1 MVSIVRG
8 GRELTD
14 KILLIDGHSIMSRA
28 FYGIPELTNSQGLH
42 TNAVY
47 GFLNILLKVLDQE
60 QADHLAVAFDV
71 HEPTFRHKMF
81 DAYKGTRKPMP
92 PELHEQIPLM
102 QEVLRSMHIPLLM
115 KGGYEADDLL
125 GTIAKRCQKEGVEVT
140 IVSGDRDLLQLADEK
155 IKICLPKTA
164 KGVTTVYNY
173 YPDDVMKEW
182 NVTPLEF
189 IDLKALMG
197 DTSDNIPGVPGLGP
211 KSAEWIITKYHTIE
225 AAHEAALAGDPEFK
239 VPRKPKAAQM
249 LIDEWESAALSK
261 TLATICIDAPIDFDY
276 DDARV
281 ENMFNADSFEFVKR
295 LELKS
300 LLKRFDVSS
309 LDLAAEQQLDL
320 SGLKE
325 VDDPYLARIAFR
337 DAASEGQAGFAIAGE
352 DLYFA
357 LAGDRSYHF
366 YGFDWQTELQALAQK
381 KGVELYTMNLKQAL
395 YHCAFAPE
403 SPVYDLALA
412 AYVINPLKDSYS
424 YEDLA
429 RDFMGLTL
437 PSEKELRD
445 DLKDRPH
452 CPNPFTDDTA
462 NAGDGAQ
469 VAGFNTDADGRC
481 ANSFTDDAANAG
493 DGVQVAGFNTDADG
507 SSADPVACTMAAYSA
522 IVALRS
528 AKKIFAKLEELE
540 ERTLYEEIEM
550 PLVYTL
556 YDMQRAGILVD
567 KQALVDYGVELR
579 AGIEQLQARIYEEA
593 GEEFNINSPK
603 QLGEILFVKLGMKG
617 GKKTKSGY
625 STAADVLEKL
635 AEDHEIVADI
645 LNYRTLTKLN
655 STYAEG
661 LLNFIQADGRIHGE
675 FNQMVT
681 ATGRISSTNPN
692 LQNIPV
698 RTELGRRFRTVFVP
712 KPGCVFIDA
721 DYSQVELRILASL
734 SGDAKLIAAYKD
746 ASDIHAVTASQ
757 VFHVP
762 LEEVTPELR
771 RNAKA
776 VNFGIVYGISAFG
789 LSEGLS
795 ISRSEAKEYIE
806 RYFAAYPD
814 VKKYLDGGVAFAH
827 EHGYVKTIFGR
838 RRPVP
843 DINASNFMRRS
854 FSERVAMNSPIQGS
868 AADIMKKAMN
878 EVNRALRAG
887 GYASRIVLQVHDELL
902 IEAPV
907 AEQEAV
913 KALLVDKMQHAV
925 DLAVELV
932 ADANV
937 GENWDAAH

>member
-1 MVSIVRG
+1 
-8 GRELTD
+8 
-14 KILLIDGHSIMSRA
+14 MSRA

-173 YPDDVMKEW
+173 YPDDVKKEW
-182 NVTPLEF
+182 GVTPLEF

-309 LDLAAEQQLDL
+309 LDLAAEQKLDL

-325 VDDPYLARIAFR
+325 VDDPYMARIAFR
-337 DAASEGQAGFAIAGE
+337 DAASEGRAGFAIAGE
-352 DLYFA
+352 ELYFA
-357 LAGDRSYHF
+357 LDGDRSYHF
-366 YGFDWQTELQALAQK
+366 YGFDWQTELQALAGK
-381 KGVELYTMNLKQAL
+381 EGVRLYTMNLKQAL

-403 SPVYDLALA
+403 SHVYDLALA

-452 CPNPFTDDTA
+452 CPNPFTDDEA

-469 VAGFNTDADGRC
+469 VAGFNTDADGSC
-481 ANSFTDDAANAG
+481 
-493 DGVQVAGFNTDADG
+493 
-507 SSADPVACTMAAYSA
+507 ADPVACTMAAYSA

-579 AGIEQLQARIYEEA
+579 AGIEALQARIYAEA

-603 QLGEILFVKLGMKG
+603 QLGEILFGKLGMKG

-661 LLNFIQADGRIHGE
+661 LLNYIQADGRIHGE

-814 VKKYLDGGVAFAH
+814 VKKYLDGEVAFAH

-907 AEQEAV
+907 AEQEVV
-913 KALLVDKMQHAV
+913 KALLIDKMQHAV

-937 GENWDAAH
+937 GMNWELAH

>member
-1 MVSIVRG
+1 M
-8 GRELTD
+8 TD

-173 YPDDVMKEW
+173 YPDDVKKEW
-182 NVTPLEF
+182 GVTPLEF

-197 DTSDNIPGVPGLGP
+197 DTSDNIPGVDGLGP

-309 LDLAAEQQLDL
+309 LDLAAEQKLDL

-325 VDDPYLARIAFR
+325 VDDPYMARIAFR

-381 KGVELYTMNLKQAL
+381 EGVELYTMNLKQAL

-403 SPVYDLALA
+403 SHVYDLALA

-452 CPNPFTDDTA
+452 CPNPFTDD
-462 NAGDGAQ
+462 
-469 VAGFNTDADGRC
+469 
-481 ANSFTDDAANAG
+481 AANAG
-493 DGVQVAGFNTDADG
+493 DGTQVAGFNTDADG

-579 AGIEQLQARIYEEA
+579 AGIEELQARIYEEA

-814 VKKYLDGGVAFAH
+814 VKKYLDGEVAFAH

-843 DINASNFMRRS
+843 DINASNFARRS

-902 IEAPV
+902 IEAPA

-937 GENWDAAH
+937 GMNWDDAH

>member
-1 MVSIVRG
+1 MFSIVRG

-173 YPDDVMKEW
+173 YPDDVMQEW
-182 NVTPLEF
+182 GVTPLEF

-211 KSAEWIITKYHTIE
+211 KSAEWIITKYHNIE
-225 AAHEAALAGDPEFK
+225 AAHEAALASDPEFK

-309 LDLAAEQQLDL
+309 LDLAAEQKLDL

-325 VDDPYLARIAFR
+325 VDDPYMARIAFR
-337 DAASEGQAGFAIAGE
+337 DAASEGRAGFAIAGE

-357 LAGDRSYHF
+357 LDGDRSYHF
-366 YGFDWQTELQALAQK
+366 YGFDWQEELRVLAEK
-381 KGVELYTMNLKQAL
+381 DGVQLYTMNLKQAL

-403 SPVYDLALA
+403 SHVYDLALA

-452 CPNPFTDDTA
+452 CPNPFTDDTS

-469 VAGFNTDADGRC
+469 V
-481 ANSFTDDAANAG
+481 
-493 DGVQVAGFNTDADG
+493 VGFNTDADG

-528 AKKIFAKLEELE
+528 AKKMFAKLEELE

-579 AGIEQLQARIYEEA
+579 AGIEALKARIYAEA

-661 LLNFIQADGRIHGE
+661 LLNYIQADGRIHGE

-734 SGDAKLIAAYKD
+734 SGDAKLIAAYND

-814 VKKYLDGGVAFAH
+814 VKKYLDGEVAFAH

>member
-173 YPDDVMKEW
+173 YPDDVVKEW
-182 NVTPLEF
+182 GVTPLEF

-249 LIDEWESAALSK
+249 LIDEWASATLSK

-309 LDLAAEQQLDL
+309 LDLAAEQKLDL

-325 VDDPYLARIAFR
+325 VDDPYMARIAFR
-337 DAASEGQAGFAIAGE
+337 DAASEGRAGFAIAGKE
-352 DLYFA
+352 LYFA
-357 LAGDRSYHF
+357 LDGDRSYHF
-366 YGFDWQTELQALAQK
+366 YGFDWQEELRALAEK
-381 KGVELYTMNLKQAL
+381 DGVQLYTMNLKQAL

-403 SPVYDLALA
+403 SHVYDLALA

-452 CPNPFTDDTA
+452 CPNPFTEDEA

-469 VAGFNTDADGRC
+469 VAGFNTDADGSC
-481 ANSFTDDAANAG
+481 
-493 DGVQVAGFNTDADG
+493 
-507 SSADPVACTMAAYSA
+507 ADPVACTMAAYSA

-579 AGIEQLQARIYEEA
+579 AGIEALQARIYAEA

-603 QLGEILFVKLGMKG
+603 QLGEILFGKLGMKG

-661 LLNFIQADGRIHGE
+661 LLNYIQADGRIHGE

-814 VKKYLDGGVAFAH
+814 VKKYLDGEVAFAH

-887 GYASRIVLQVHDELL
+887 GYESRIVLQVHDELL

-913 KALLVDKMQHAV
+913 KSLLIDKMQHAV

-937 GENWDAAH
+937 GMNWELAH

>member
-1 MVSIVRG
+1 M
-8 GRELTD
+8 TD

-81 DAYKGTRKPMP
+81 EAYKGTRKPMP

-102 QEVLRSMHIPLLM
+102 QEVLQSMHIPLLM

-125 GTIAKRCQKEGVEVT
+125 GTIAKRCQKKGVEVT

-249 LIDEWESAALSK
+249 LIDEWESAKLSK
-261 TLATICIDAPIDFDY
+261 ILATINIDAPIDFDY

-309 LDLAAEQQLDL
+309 LDLVTEQKLDL
-320 SGLKE
+320 SDLKE
-325 VDDPYLARIAFR
+325 VDDPYMARIAFR
-337 DAASEGQAGFAIAGE
+337 DAVREGQAGFAILE
-352 DLYFA
+352 DELYFA
-357 LAGDRSYHF
+357 LAGDRYYHF
-366 YGFDWQTELQALAQK
+366 YGFDWQEELKALAQK
-381 KGVELYTMNLKQAL
+381 AGVKLYTMNLKQAL
-395 YHCAFAPE
+395 YHCAFLPE
-403 SPVYDLALA
+403 SHVDDLALA
-412 AYVINPLKDSYS
+412 AYVINPLKDSYN

-445 DLKDRPH
+445 EQKARPH
-452 CPNPFTDDTA
+452 SPNPFET
-462 NAGDGAQ
+462 G
-469 VAGFNTDADGRC
+469 VEHTDAEIT
-481 ANSFTDDAANAG
+481 FTLKDE
-493 DGVQVAGFNTDADG
+493 VE
-507 SSADPVACTMAAYSA
+507 CTMAAFSA
-522 IVALRS
+522 IVALHS
-528 AKKIFAKLEELE
+528 AKKIFEKLEELE
-540 ERTLYEEIEM
+540 ERKLYEEIEM

-567 KQALVDYGVELR
+567 KQALLDYGVELK
-579 AGIEQLQARIYEEA
+579 AGIEKLQARIYEEA

-645 LNYRTLTKLN
+645 LNYRTLSKLN

-661 LLNFIQADGRIHGE
+661 LLNYIQPDGRIHGE

-692 LQNIPV
+692 LQNIPI

-814 VKKYLDGGVAFAH
+814 VKKYLDGEVAFAH

-878 EVNRALRAG
+878 DVNWALREG
-887 GYASRIVLQVHDELL
+887 GYSARIVLQVHDELL
-902 IEAPV
+902 IEAPES
-907 AEQEAV
+907 EQEAV
-913 KALLVDKMQHAV
+913 KSLLIDKMQHAV

-937 GENWDAAH
+937 GMNWDSAH

>member
-81 DAYKGTRKPMP
+81 ADYKGTRKPMP

-197 DTSDNIPGVPGLGP
+197 DTSDNIPGVLGLGP

-225 AAHEAALAGDPEFK
+225 AAHAAALAGDPEFK

-281 ENMFNADSFEFVKR
+281 ENMFNAYSFEFVKR

-452 CPNPFTDDTA
+452 CPNPFTDDAA
-462 NAGDGAQ
+462 NAGDGA
-469 VAGFNTDADGRC
+469 
-481 ANSFTDDAANAG
+481 
-493 DGVQVAGFNTDADG
+493 QVAGFNTDADG

-579 AGIEQLQARIYEEA
+579 AGIEELQARIYEEA

-635 AEDHEIVADI
+635 A
-645 LNYRTLTKLN
+645 
-655 STYAEG
+655 
-661 LLNFIQADGRIHGE
+661 
-675 FNQMVT
+675 
-681 ATGRISSTNPN
+681 
-692 LQNIPV
+692 
-698 RTELGRRFRTVFVP
+698 
-712 KPGCVFIDA
+712 
-721 DYSQVELRILASL
+721 
-734 SGDAKLIAAYKD
+734 
-746 ASDIHAVTASQ
+746 
-757 VFHVP
+757 
-762 LEEVTPELR
+762 
-771 RNAKA
+771 
-776 VNFGIVYGISAFG
+776 
-789 LSEGLS
+789 
-795 ISRSEAKEYIE
+795 
-806 RYFAAYPD
+806 
-814 VKKYLDGGVAFAH
+814 
-827 EHGYVKTIFGR
+827 
-838 RRPVP
+838 
-843 DINASNFMRRS
+843 
-854 FSERVAMNSPIQGS
+854 
-868 AADIMKKAMN
+868 
-878 EVNRALRAG
+878 
-887 GYASRIVLQVHDELL
+887 
-902 IEAPV
+902 
-907 AEQEAV
+907 
-913 KALLVDKMQHAV
+913 
-925 DLAVELV
+925 
-932 ADANV
+932 
-937 GENWDAAH
+937 

>member
-1 MVSIVRG
+1 M
-8 GRELTD
+8 TD

-173 YPDDVMKEW
+173 YPDDVVKEW
-182 NVTPLEF
+182 GVTPLEF

-249 LIDEWESAALSK
+249 LIDEWASAALSK

-309 LDLAAEQQLDL
+309 LDLAAEQKLDL

-325 VDDPYLARIAFR
+325 VDDPYMARIAFR
-337 DAASEGQAGFAIAGE
+337 DAASEGRAGFAIAGE

-357 LAGDRSYHF
+357 LDGDRSYHF
-366 YGFDWQTELQALAQK
+366 YGFDWQEELRALAEK
-381 KGVELYTMNLKQAL
+381 DGVQLYTMNLKQAL

-403 SPVYDLALA
+403 SHVYDLALA

-452 CPNPFTDDTA
+452 CPNPFTEDEA
-462 NAGDGAQ
+462 NAGDDAQ
-469 VAGFNTDADGRC
+469 VAGFNTDADGSC
-481 ANSFTDDAANAG
+481 
-493 DGVQVAGFNTDADG
+493 
-507 SSADPVACTMAAYSA
+507 ADPVACTMAAYSA

-579 AGIEQLQARIYEEA
+579 AGIEALQARIYAEA

-603 QLGEILFVKLGMKG
+603 QLGEILFGKLGMKG

-814 VKKYLDGGVAFAH
+814 VKKYLDGEVAFAH

-887 GYASRIVLQVHDELL
+887 GYESRIVLQVHDELL

-913 KALLVDKMQHAV
+913 KALLIDKMQHAV

-937 GENWDAAH
+937 GMNWDSAH

>member
-1 MVSIVRG
+1 M
-8 GRELTD
+8 TD

-173 YPDDVMKEW
+173 YPDDVVKEW
-182 NVTPLEF
+182 GVTPLEF

-249 LIDEWESAALSK
+249 LIDEWASAALSK

-309 LDLAAEQQLDL
+309 LDLAAEQKLDL

-325 VDDPYLARIAFR
+325 VDDPYMARIAFR
-337 DAASEGQAGFAIAGE
+337 DAASEGRAGFAIAGE

-357 LAGDRSYHF
+357 LDGDRSYHF
-366 YGFDWQTELQALAQK
+366 YGFDWQEELRALAEK
-381 KGVELYTMNLKQAL
+381 DGVQLYTMNLKQAL
-395 YHCAFAPE
+395 YHCTFAPE
-403 SPVYDLALA
+403 SHVYDLALA

-429 RDFMGLTL
+429 RDFMGLTM

-452 CPNPFTDDTA
+452 CPNPFTDDEA
-462 NAGDGAQ
+462 NAGDG
-469 VAGFNTDADGRC
+469 T
-481 ANSFTDDAANAG
+481 
-493 DGVQVAGFNTDADG
+493 QVAGFNTDADG
-507 SSADPVACTMAAYSA
+507 SCADPVACTMAAYSA

-579 AGIEQLQARIYEEA
+579 AGIEALQARIYAEA

-603 QLGEILFVKLGMKG
+603 QLGEILFGKLGMKG

-661 LLNFIQADGRIHGE
+661 LLNYIQADGRIHGE

-814 VKKYLDGGVAFAH
+814 VKKYLDGEVAFAH

-887 GYASRIVLQVHDELL
+887 GYESRIVLQVHDELL

-913 KALLVDKMQHAV
+913 KALLIDKMQHAV

>member
-1 MVSIVRG
+1 
-8 GRELTD
+8 
-14 KILLIDGHSIMSRA
+14 MSRA

-173 YPDDVMKEW
+173 YPDDVMQEW
-182 NVTPLEF
+182 GVTPLEF

-249 LIDEWESAALSK
+249 LIDEWASAALSK

-309 LDLAAEQQLDL
+309 LDLAAEQKLDL

-325 VDDPYLARIAFR
+325 VDDPYMARIAFR
-337 DAASEGQAGFAIAGE
+337 DAASEGRAGFAIAGE
-352 DLYFA
+352 ELYFA
-357 LAGDRSYHF
+357 LDGDRSYHF
-366 YGFDWQTELQALAQK
+366 YGFDWQEELRALAEK
-381 KGVELYTMNLKQAL
+381 DGVQLYTMNLKQAL

-403 SPVYDLALA
+403 SHVYDLALA

-437 PSEKELRD
+437 PSEKELRN

-452 CPNPFTDDTA
+452 CPNPFTEDEA
-462 NAGDGAQ
+462 NAGDG
-469 VAGFNTDADGRC
+469 T
-481 ANSFTDDAANAG
+481 
-493 DGVQVAGFNTDADG
+493 QVAGFNTDADG
-507 SSADPVACTMAAYSA
+507 SCADPVACTMAAYSA

-556 YDMQRAGILVD
+556 YDMQQAGILVD

-579 AGIEQLQARIYEEA
+579 AGIEALQARIYAEA

-603 QLGEILFVKLGMKG
+603 QLGEILFGKLGMKG

-814 VKKYLDGGVAFAH
+814 VKKYLDGEVAFAH

-878 EVNRALRAG
+878 EVNRALRTG

-913 KALLVDKMQHAV
+913 KALLIDKMQHAV

-937 GENWDAAH
+937 GENWELAH

>member
-1 MVSIVRG
+1 M
-8 GRELTD
+8 TD

-115 KGGYEADDLL
+115 QGGYEADDLL

-182 NVTPLEF
+182 GVTPLEF

-249 LIDEWESAALSK
+249 LIDEWASAALSK

-309 LDLAAEQQLDL
+309 LDLAAEQKLDL

-325 VDDPYLARIAFR
+325 VDDPYMARIAFR
-337 DAASEGQAGFAIAGE
+337 DAASEGRAGFAIAGE

-357 LAGDRSYHF
+357 LDGDRSYHF
-366 YGFDWQTELQALAQK
+366 YGFDWQEELRALAEK
-381 KGVELYTMNLKQAL
+381 DGVQLYTMNLKQAL

-403 SPVYDLALA
+403 SHVYDLALA

-452 CPNPFTDDTA
+452 CPNPFTDDEA

-469 VAGFNTDADGRC
+469 VAGFNTDADGSC
-481 ANSFTDDAANAG
+481 P
-493 DGVQVAGFNTDADG
+493 
-507 SSADPVACTMAAYSA
+507 DPVACTMAAYSA
-522 IVALRS
+522 IVALCS

-579 AGIEQLQARIYEEA
+579 AGIEALQARIYAEA

-603 QLGEILFVKLGMKG
+603 QLGEILFGKLGMKG

-814 VKKYLDGGVAFAH
+814 VKKYLDGEVAFAH

-887 GYASRIVLQVHDELL
+887 GYESRIVLQVHDELL

-907 AEQEAV
+907 AEQDAV
-913 KALLVDKMQHAV
+913 KALLIDKMQHAV

>member
-1 MVSIVRG
+1 M
-8 GRELTD
+8 TD

-173 YPDDVMKEW
+173 YPDDVKKEW
-182 NVTPLEF
+182 GVTPLEF

-249 LIDEWESAALSK
+249 LIDEWASAALSK

-309 LDLAAEQQLDL
+309 LDLAAEQKLDL

-325 VDDPYLARIAFR
+325 VDDPYMARIAFR
-337 DAASEGQAGFAIAGE
+337 DAASEGRAGFAIAGE
-352 DLYFA
+352 ELYFA
-357 LAGDRSYHF
+357 LDGDRSYHF
-366 YGFDWQTELQALAQK
+366 YGFDWQEELRALAEK
-381 KGVELYTMNLKQAL
+381 DGVQLYTMNLKQAL

-403 SPVYDLALA
+403 SHVYDLALA

-452 CPNPFTDDTA
+452 CPNPFTEDEA

-469 VAGFNTDADGRC
+469 VAGFNTDADGSC
-481 ANSFTDDAANAG
+481 
-493 DGVQVAGFNTDADG
+493 
-507 SSADPVACTMAAYSA
+507 ADPVACTMAAYSA

-579 AGIEQLQARIYEEA
+579 AGIEALQARIYTEA

-603 QLGEILFVKLGMKG
+603 QLGEILFGKLGMKG

-661 LLNFIQADGRIHGE
+661 LLNYIQADGRIHGE

-814 VKKYLDGGVAFAH
+814 VKKYLDGEVAFAH

-887 GYASRIVLQVHDELL
+887 GYESRIVLQVHDELL

-913 KALLVDKMQHAV
+913 KALLIDKMQHAV

-937 GENWDAAH
+937 GMNWDSAH

>member
-1 MVSIVRG
+1 M
-8 GRELTD
+8 TD

-173 YPDDVMKEW
+173 YPDDVVKEW
-182 NVTPLEF
+182 GVTPLEF

-249 LIDEWESAALSK
+249 LIDEWASAALSK

-309 LDLAAEQQLDL
+309 LDLAAEQKLDL

-325 VDDPYLARIAFR
+325 VDDPYMARIAFR
-337 DAASEGQAGFAIAGE
+337 DAASEGRAGFAIAGE
-352 DLYFA
+352 ELYFA
-357 LAGDRSYHF
+357 LDGDRSYHF
-366 YGFDWQTELQALAQK
+366 YGFDWQEELRALAEK
-381 KGVELYTMNLKQAL
+381 DGVQLYTMNLKQAL

-403 SPVYDLALA
+403 SHVYDLALA
-412 AYVINPLKDSYS
+412 AYVINPLKDSYC

-452 CPNPFTDDTA
+452 CLNPFTGDEA

-469 VAGFNTDADGRC
+469 VAGFNTDADGSC
-481 ANSFTDDAANAG
+481 
-493 DGVQVAGFNTDADG
+493 
-507 SSADPVACTMAAYSA
+507 ADPVACTMAAYSA

-579 AGIEQLQARIYEEA
+579 AGIEALQARIYAEA

-603 QLGEILFVKLGMKG
+603 QLGEILFGKLGMKG

-814 VKKYLDGGVAFAH
+814 VKKYLDGEVAFAH

-907 AEQEAV
+907 AEQDAV
-913 KALLVDKMQHAV
+913 KALLIDKMQHAV

-937 GENWDAAH
+937 GENWELAH

>member
-1 MVSIVRG
+1 
-8 GRELTD
+8 
-14 KILLIDGHSIMSRA
+14 MSRA

-182 NVTPLEF
+182 GVTPLEF

-249 LIDEWESAALSK
+249 LIDEWASATLSK

-309 LDLAAEQQLDL
+309 LDLAAEQKLDL

-325 VDDPYLARIAFR
+325 VDDPYMARIAFR

-357 LAGDRSYHF
+357 LDGDRSYHF
-366 YGFDWQTELQALAQK
+366 YGFDWQTELCALAGK
-381 KGVELYTMNLKQAL
+381 EGVRLYTMNLKQAL

-403 SPVYDLALA
+403 SHVYDLALA

-452 CPNPFTDDTA
+452 CPNPFTDAAA
-462 NAGDGAQ
+462 NAGDGTQ
-469 VAGFNTDADGRC
+469 VAGFNTD
-481 ANSFTDDAANAG
+481 TAG
-493 DGVQVAGFNTDADG
+493 
-507 SSADPVACTMAAYSA
+507 SCADPVACTMAAYSA

-579 AGIEQLQARIYEEA
+579 AGIEALQARIYAEA

-603 QLGEILFVKLGMKG
+603 QLGEILFGKLGMKG

-661 LLNFIQADGRIHGE
+661 LLNYIQADGRIHGE

-814 VKKYLDGGVAFAH
+814 VKKYLDGEVAFAH

-887 GYASRIVLQVHDELL
+887 GYESRIVLQVHDELL

-913 KALLVDKMQHAV
+913 KALLIDKMQHAV

-937 GENWDAAH
+937 GMNWELAH

>member
-1 MVSIVRG
+1 M
-8 GRELTD
+8 TD

-173 YPDDVMKEW
+173 YPDDVMQEW
-182 NVTPLEF
+182 GVTPLEF

-261 TLATICIDAPIDFDY
+261 TLATICVDAPIDFDY

-309 LDLAAEQQLDL
+309 LDLAAEQKLDL

-325 VDDPYLARIAFR
+325 VDDPYMARIAFR
-337 DAASEGQAGFAIAGE
+337 DAASEGRAGFAIAGE

-357 LAGDRSYHF
+357 LDGDRNYHF

-381 KGVELYTMNLKQAL
+381 KRVELYTMNLKQAL

-469 VAGFNTDADGRC
+469 VAGFNTDADG
-481 ANSFTDDAANAG
+481 
-493 DGVQVAGFNTDADG
+493 

-528 AKKIFAKLEELE
+528 AKKMFAKLEELE

-579 AGIEQLQARIYEEA
+579 AGIEQLQARIYAEA

-645 LNYRTLTKLN
+645 LNYRTLSKLN

-814 VKKYLDGGVAFAH
+814 VKKYLDGEVAFAH

-887 GYASRIVLQVHDELL
+887 GYESRIVLQVHDELL

-913 KALLVDKMQHAV
+913 KALLIDKMQHAV

>member
-1 MVSIVRG
+1 M
-8 GRELTD
+8 TD

-173 YPDDVMKEW
+173 YPDDVVKEW
-182 NVTPLEF
+182 GVTPLEF

-249 LIDEWESAALSK
+249 LLDEWASAALSK

-309 LDLAAEQQLDL
+309 LDLAAEQKLDL

-325 VDDPYLARIAFR
+325 VDDPYMARIAFR
-337 DAASEGQAGFAIAGE
+337 DAASEGRAGFAIAGE
-352 DLYFA
+352 DLFFA
-357 LAGDRSYHF
+357 LDADRSYHF
-366 YGFDWQTELQALAQK
+366 YGFDWQTELCALAEK
-381 KGVELYTMNLKQAL
+381 DGVQLYTMNLKQAL

-403 SPVYDLALA
+403 SHVYDLALA

-424 YEDLA
+424 YEDIA

-452 CPNPFTDDTA
+452 CPNPFTDDEA

-469 VAGFNTDADGRC
+469 VAGFNTDADGSC
-481 ANSFTDDAANAG
+481 
-493 DGVQVAGFNTDADG
+493 
-507 SSADPVACTMAAYSA
+507 ADPVACTMAAYSA

-579 AGIEQLQARIYEEA
+579 AGIEALQARIYAEA

-603 QLGEILFVKLGMKG
+603 QLGEILFGKLGMKG

-661 LLNFIQADGRIHGE
+661 LLNYIQADGRIHGE

-806 RYFAAYPD
+806 RYFTAYPD
-814 VKKYLDGGVAFAH
+814 VKKYLDGEVAFAH

-887 GYASRIVLQVHDELL
+887 GYESRIVLQVHDELL

-913 KALLVDKMQHAV
+913 KALLIDKMQHAV

>member
-1 MVSIVRG
+1 M
-8 GRELTD
+8 TD

-182 NVTPLEF
+182 GVTPLEF

-249 LIDEWESAALSK
+249 LIDEWASAALSK

-309 LDLAAEQQLDL
+309 LDLAAEQKLDL

-325 VDDPYLARIAFR
+325 VDDPYMARIAFR
-337 DAASEGQAGFAIAGE
+337 DAASEGRAGFAIAGE
-352 DLYFA
+352 DLFFA
-357 LAGDRSYHF
+357 LDGDRSYHF
-366 YGFDWQTELQALAQK
+366 YGFDWQEELRALAEK
-381 KGVELYTMNLKQAL
+381 DGVQLYTMNLKQAL

-403 SPVYDLALA
+403 SHVYDLALA
-412 AYVINPLKDSYS
+412 AYVINPLKDSYC

-452 CPNPFTDDTA
+452 CPNPFTDDEA

-469 VAGFNTDADGRC
+469 VAGFNTDADGSC
-481 ANSFTDDAANAG
+481 
-493 DGVQVAGFNTDADG
+493 
-507 SSADPVACTMAAYSA
+507 ADPVACTMAAYSA

-528 AKKIFAKLEELE
+528 AKKIFAKMEELE

-579 AGIEQLQARIYEEA
+579 AGIEALQARIYAEA

-603 QLGEILFVKLGMKG
+603 QLGEILFGKLGMKG

-661 LLNFIQADGRIHGE
+661 LLNYIQADGRIHGE

-814 VKKYLDGGVAFAH
+814 VKKYLDGEVAFAH

-887 GYASRIVLQVHDELL
+887 GYESRIVLQVHDELL

-913 KALLVDKMQHAV
+913 KALLIDKMQHAV

-937 GENWDAAH
+937 GMNWDSAH

>member
-1 MVSIVRG
+1 M
-8 GRELTD
+8 TD

-173 YPDDVMKEW
+173 YPDDVVKEW
-182 NVTPLEF
+182 GVTPLEF

-309 LDLAAEQQLDL
+309 LDLAAEQKLDL

-325 VDDPYLARIAFR
+325 VDDPYMARIAFR

-352 DLYFA
+352 DFFFA
-357 LAGDRSYHF
+357 LDGDRSYHF
-366 YGFDWQTELQALAQK
+366 YGFDWQEELRALAEK
-381 KGVELYTMNLKQAL
+381 DGVQLYTMNLKQAL

-403 SPVYDLALA
+403 SHVYDLALA

-452 CPNPFTDDTA
+452 CPNPFTDDEA
-462 NAGDGAQ
+462 NAGDG
-469 VAGFNTDADGRC
+469 T
-481 ANSFTDDAANAG
+481 
-493 DGVQVAGFNTDADG
+493 QVAGFNTDADG
-507 SSADPVACTMAAYSA
+507 SCADPVACTMAAYSA

-567 KQALVDYGVELR
+567 KQALVDYGAELR
-579 AGIEQLQARIYEEA
+579 AGIEALQARIYAEA

-603 QLGEILFVKLGMKG
+603 QLGEILFGKLGMKG

-661 LLNFIQADGRIHGE
+661 LLNYIQADGRIHGE

-806 RYFAAYPD
+806 RYFTAYPD
-814 VKKYLDGGVAFAH
+814 VKKYLDGEVAFAH

-887 GYASRIVLQVHDELL
+887 GYESRIVLQVHDELL

-913 KALLVDKMQHAV
+913 KALLIDKMQHAV

>member
-1 MVSIVRG
+1 
-8 GRELTD
+8 
-14 KILLIDGHSIMSRA
+14 
-28 FYGIPELTNSQGLH
+28 
-42 TNAVY
+42 
-47 GFLNILLKVLDQE
+47 
-60 QADHLAVAFDV
+60 
-71 HEPTFRHKMF
+71 
-81 DAYKGTRKPMP
+81 
-92 PELHEQIPLM
+92 
-102 QEVLRSMHIPLLM
+102 
-115 KGGYEADDLL
+115 
-125 GTIAKRCQKEGVEVT
+125 
-140 IVSGDRDLLQLADEK
+140 
-155 IKICLPKTA
+155 
-164 KGVTTVYNY
+164 
-173 YPDDVMKEW
+173 
-182 NVTPLEF
+182 
-189 IDLKALMG
+189 
-197 DTSDNIPGVPGLGP
+197 
-211 KSAEWIITKYHTIE
+211 
-225 AAHEAALAGDPEFK
+225 
-239 VPRKPKAAQM
+239 M

-325 VDDPYLARIAFR
+325 VDDPYLVRIAFR

-452 CPNPFTDDTA
+452 CPNPFTDDAA
-462 NAGDGAQ
+462 NAGDGA
-469 VAGFNTDADGRC
+469 
-481 ANSFTDDAANAG
+481 
-493 DGVQVAGFNTDADG
+493 QVAGFNTDADG

-528 AKKIFAKLEELE
+528 AKKIFAKLEEFK

-579 AGIEQLQARIYEEA
+579 AGIEELQARIYEEA

-814 VKKYLDGGVAFAH
+814 VKKYLDGEVAFAH

-843 DINASNFMRRS
+843 DINASNFARRS

-878 EVNRALRAG
+878 EVNCALRAG

>member
-1 MVSIVRG
+1 M
-8 GRELTD
+8 TD

-125 GTIAKRCQKEGVEVT
+125 GTIAKRCQEEGVEVT

-173 YPDDVMKEW
+173 YPDDVVKEW
-182 NVTPLEF
+182 GVTPLEF

-225 AAHEAALAGDPEFK
+225 AAHEAALARDPEFK

-309 LDLAAEQQLDL
+309 LDLAAEQKLDL

-325 VDDPYLARIAFR
+325 VDDPYMARIAFR
-337 DAASEGQAGFAIAGE
+337 DAASEGRAGFAIAGE
-352 DLYFA
+352 ELYFA
-357 LAGDRSYHF
+357 LDGDRSYHF
-366 YGFDWQTELQALAQK
+366 YGFDWQEELRALAEK
-381 KGVELYTMNLKQAL
+381 DGVQLYTMNLKQAL

-403 SPVYDLALA
+403 SHVYDLALA
-412 AYVINPLKDSYS
+412 AYVINPLKDSYC

-452 CPNPFTDDTA
+452 CPNPFTEDEA

-469 VAGFNTDADGRC
+469 VAGFNTDADGSC
-481 ANSFTDDAANAG
+481 
-493 DGVQVAGFNTDADG
+493 
-507 SSADPVACTMAAYSA
+507 ADPVACTMAAYSA

-579 AGIEQLQARIYEEA
+579 AGIEALQARIYAEA

-603 QLGEILFVKLGMKG
+603 QLGEILFGKLGMKG

-734 SGDAKLIAAYKD
+734 SGDVKLIAAYKD

-814 VKKYLDGGVAFAH
+814 VKKYLDGEVAFAH

-907 AEQEAV
+907 AEQDAV
-913 KALLVDKMQHAV
+913 KALLIDKMQHAV

-937 GENWDAAH
+937 GENWELAH

>member
-1 MVSIVRG
+1 M
-8 GRELTD
+8 TD

-173 YPDDVMKEW
+173 YPDDVKKEW
-182 NVTPLEF
+182 GVTPLEF

-249 LIDEWESAALSK
+249 LIDEWASAALSK

-309 LDLAAEQQLDL
+309 LDLAAEQKLDL

-325 VDDPYLARIAFR
+325 VDDPYMARIAFR
-337 DAASEGQAGFAIAGE
+337 DAASEGRAGFAIAGE
-352 DLYFA
+352 ELYFA
-357 LAGDRSYHF
+357 LDGDRSYHF
-366 YGFDWQTELQALAQK
+366 YGFDWQEELRALAEK
-381 KGVELYTMNLKQAL
+381 DGVQLYTMNLKQAL

-403 SPVYDLALA
+403 SHVYDLALA

-437 PSEKELRD
+437 PSEKELSD

-452 CPNPFTDDTA
+452 CPNPFTDDEA
-462 NAGDGAQ
+462 NAGDGTQ
-469 VAGFNTDADGRC
+469 VAGFNTDADGNC
-481 ANSFTDDAANAG
+481 
-493 DGVQVAGFNTDADG
+493 
-507 SSADPVACTMAAYSA
+507 ADPVACTMAAYSA

-540 ERTLYEEIEM
+540 ERTLYEDIEM

-579 AGIEQLQARIYEEA
+579 AGIEALQARIYAEA

-603 QLGEILFVKLGMKG
+603 QLGEILFGKLGMKG

-814 VKKYLDGGVAFAH
+814 VKKYLDGEVAFAH

-887 GYASRIVLQVHDELL
+887 GYESRIVLQVHDELL

-913 KALLVDKMQHAV
+913 KALLIDKMQHAV

-937 GENWDAAH
+937 GENWELAH

>member
-1 MVSIVRG
+1 M
-8 GRELTD
+8 TD

-249 LIDEWESAALSK
+249 LIDEWASAALSK

-309 LDLAAEQQLDL
+309 LDLATEQKLDL

-325 VDDPYLARIAFR
+325 VDDPYMARIAFR

-352 DLYFA
+352 ELYFA
-357 LAGDRSYHF
+357 LDGDRSYHF
-366 YGFDWQTELQALAQK
+366 YGFDWQTELQALAGK
-381 KGVELYTMNLKQAL
+381 DGVRLYTMNLKQAL

-403 SPVYDLALA
+403 SHVYDLALA

-452 CPNPFTDDTA
+452 CPNPFTDDEA

-469 VAGFNTDADGRC
+469 VAGFNTDADGSC
-481 ANSFTDDAANAG
+481 
-493 DGVQVAGFNTDADG
+493 
-507 SSADPVACTMAAYSA
+507 ADPVACTMAAYSA

-579 AGIEQLQARIYEEA
+579 AGIEALQARIYAEA

-603 QLGEILFVKLGMKG
+603 QLGEILFGKLGMKG

-661 LLNFIQADGRIHGE
+661 LLNYIQADGRIHGE

-712 KPGCVFIDA
+712 KQGCVFIDA

-814 VKKYLDGGVAFAH
+814 VKKYLDGEVAFAH

-887 GYASRIVLQVHDELL
+887 GYESRIVLQVHDELL

-913 KALLVDKMQHAV
+913 KALLIDKMQHAV

>member
-1 MVSIVRG
+1 M
-8 GRELTD
+8 TD

-182 NVTPLEF
+182 GVTPLEF

-249 LIDEWESAALSK
+249 LIDEWASAALSK

-295 LELKS
+295 LELRS

-309 LDLAAEQQLDL
+309 LDLAAEQKLDL

-325 VDDPYLARIAFR
+325 VDDPYMARIAFR
-337 DAASEGQAGFAIAGE
+337 DAASEGRAGFAIAGE
-352 DLYFA
+352 ELYFA
-357 LAGDRSYHF
+357 LDGDRSYHF
-366 YGFDWQTELQALAQK
+366 YGFDWQEELRALAEK
-381 KGVELYTMNLKQAL
+381 DGVHLYTMNLKQAL

-403 SPVYDLALA
+403 SHVYDLALA

-452 CPNPFTDDTA
+452 CPNPFTGDEA

-469 VAGFNTDADGRC
+469 VAGFNTDADGSC
-481 ANSFTDDAANAG
+481 
-493 DGVQVAGFNTDADG
+493 
-507 SSADPVACTMAAYSA
+507 ADPVSCTMAAYSA

-579 AGIEQLQARIYEEA
+579 AGIEALQARIYAEA

-603 QLGEILFVKLGMKG
+603 QLGEILFGKLGMKG

-814 VKKYLDGGVAFAH
+814 VKKYLDGEVAFAH

-887 GYASRIVLQVHDELL
+887 GYESRIVLQVHDELL

-913 KALLVDKMQHAV
+913 KALLIDKMQHAV

>member
-1 MVSIVRG
+1 M
-8 GRELTD
+8 TD

-182 NVTPLEF
+182 GVTPLEF

-197 DTSDNIPGVPGLGP
+197 DTSDNIPGVSGLGP

-249 LIDEWESAALSK
+249 LIDEWASAALSK

-300 LLKRFDVSS
+300 LLRRFDVSS
-309 LDLAAEQQLDL
+309 LDLAAEQKLDL

-325 VDDPYLARIAFR
+325 VDDPYMTRIAFR
-337 DAASEGQAGFAIAGE
+337 DAASEGRAGFAIAGE

-357 LAGDRSYHF
+357 LDGDRSYHF
-366 YGFDWQTELQALAQK
+366 YGFDWQEELRALAEK
-381 KGVELYTMNLKQAL
+381 EGVQLYTMNLKQAL

-403 SPVYDLALA
+403 SHVYDLALA

-452 CPNPFTDDTA
+452 CPNPFTDDEA

-469 VAGFNTDADGRC
+469 VAGFNTDI
-481 ANSFTDDAANAG
+481 
-493 DGVQVAGFNTDADG
+493 DG
-507 SSADPVACTMAAYSA
+507 SCPDPVACTMAAYSA

-579 AGIEQLQARIYEEA
+579 VGIEALQARIYAEA

-603 QLGEILFVKLGMKG
+603 QLGEILFGKLGMKG

-661 LLNFIQADGRIHGE
+661 LLNYIQADGRIHGE

-814 VKKYLDGGVAFAH
+814 VKKYLDGEVAFAH

-887 GYASRIVLQVHDELL
+887 GYESRIVLQVHDELL

-913 KALLVDKMQHAV
+913 KALLIDKMQHAV

-937 GENWDAAH
+937 GENWELAH

>member
-1 MVSIVRG
+1 M
-8 GRELTD
+8 TD

-173 YPDDVMKEW
+173 YPDDVVKEW
-182 NVTPLEF
+182 GVTPLEF

-309 LDLAAEQQLDL
+309 LDLAAEQKLDL

-325 VDDPYLARIAFR
+325 VDDPYMARIAFR
-337 DAASEGQAGFAIAGE
+337 DAASEGRAGFAIAGE

-357 LAGDRSYHF
+357 LDGDRSYHF
-366 YGFDWQTELQALAQK
+366 YGFDWQEELRALAVK
-381 KGVELYTMNLKQAL
+381 DGVQLYTMNLKQAL

-403 SPVYDLALA
+403 SHVYDLALA

-452 CPNPFTDDTA
+452 CPNPFTEDEA

-469 VAGFNTDADGRC
+469 VAGFNTDADGSC
-481 ANSFTDDAANAG
+481 
-493 DGVQVAGFNTDADG
+493 
-507 SSADPVACTMAAYSA
+507 ADPVACTMAAYSA

-579 AGIEQLQARIYEEA
+579 AGIEALQARIYAEA

-603 QLGEILFVKLGMKG
+603 QLGEILFGKLGMKG

-661 LLNFIQADGRIHGE
+661 LLNYIQADGRIHGE

-814 VKKYLDGGVAFAH
+814 VKKYLDGEVAFAH

-907 AEQEAV
+907 AEQKAV
-913 KALLVDKMQHAV
+913 KALLIDKMQHAV

-937 GENWDAAH
+937 GMNWDSAH

>member
-1 MVSIVRG
+1 M
-8 GRELTD
+8 TD

-173 YPDDVMKEW
+173 YPDDVVKEW
-182 NVTPLEF
+182 GVTPLEF

-249 LIDEWESAALSK
+249 LIDEWASAALSK

-309 LDLAAEQQLDL
+309 LDLAAEQKLDL

-325 VDDPYLARIAFR
+325 VDDPYMARIAFR
-337 DAASEGQAGFAIAGE
+337 DAASEGRAGFAIAGE
-352 DLYFA
+352 ELYFA
-357 LAGDRSYHF
+357 LDGDRSYHF
-366 YGFDWQTELQALAQK
+366 YGFDWQEELRALAEK
-381 KGVELYTMNLKQAL
+381 DGVKLYTMNLKQAL

-403 SPVYDLALA
+403 SHVYDLALA

-452 CPNPFTDDTA
+452 CPNPFTDDEA
-462 NAGDGAQ
+462 NAGDG
-469 VAGFNTDADGRC
+469 T
-481 ANSFTDDAANAG
+481 
-493 DGVQVAGFNTDADG
+493 QVAGFNTDADG
-507 SSADPVACTMAAYSA
+507 SCADPVACTMAAYSA

-579 AGIEQLQARIYEEA
+579 SGIEALQARIYAEA

-603 QLGEILFVKLGMKG
+603 QLGEILFGKLGMKG

-814 VKKYLDGGVAFAH
+814 VKKYLDGEVAFAH

-913 KALLVDKMQHAV
+913 KALLIDKMQHAV

-937 GENWDAAH
+937 GENWELAH

>member
-1 MVSIVRG
+1 M
-8 GRELTD
+8 TD

-173 YPDDVMKEW
+173 YPDDVKKEW
-182 NVTPLEF
+182 GVTPLEF

-249 LIDEWESAALSK
+249 LIDEWASAALSK

-309 LDLAAEQQLDL
+309 LDLAAEQKLDL
-320 SGLKE
+320 SGFKE
-325 VDDPYLARIAFR
+325 VDDPYMARIAFR
-337 DAASEGQAGFAIAGE
+337 DAASEGRAGFAIAGE
-352 DLYFA
+352 ELYFA
-357 LAGDRSYHF
+357 LDGDRSYHF
-366 YGFDWQTELQALAQK
+366 YGFDWQEELRALAEK
-381 KGVELYTMNLKQAL
+381 DGVQLYTMNLKQAL

-403 SPVYDLALA
+403 SHVYDLALA

-452 CPNPFTDDTA
+452 CPNPFTEDEA
-462 NAGDGAQ
+462 NAGDG
-469 VAGFNTDADGRC
+469 T
-481 ANSFTDDAANAG
+481 
-493 DGVQVAGFNTDADG
+493 QVAGFNTDADG
-507 SSADPVACTMAAYSA
+507 SCADPVACTMAAYSA

-579 AGIEQLQARIYEEA
+579 TGIEALQARIYAEA

-712 KPGCVFIDA
+712 KPGCIFIDA

-814 VKKYLDGGVAFAH
+814 VKKYLDGEVAFAH

-913 KALLVDKMQHAV
+913 KALLIDKMQHAV

>member
-1 MVSIVRG
+1 M
-8 GRELTD
+8 TD

-182 NVTPLEF
+182 GVTPLEF

-249 LIDEWESAALSK
+249 LIDEWASAALSK

-309 LDLAAEQQLDL
+309 LDLAAEQKLDL

-325 VDDPYLARIAFR
+325 VDDPYMARIAFR
-337 DAASEGQAGFAIAGE
+337 DAASEGRAGFAIAGE
-352 DLYFA
+352 ELYFA
-357 LAGDRSYHF
+357 LDGDRSYHF
-366 YGFDWQTELQALAQK
+366 YGFDWQEELRALAEK
-381 KGVELYTMNLKQAL
+381 DGVQLYTMNLKQAL

-403 SPVYDLALA
+403 SHVYDLALA

-452 CPNPFTDDTA
+452 CPNPFTEDEA

-469 VAGFNTDADGRC
+469 VAGFNTDADGSC
-481 ANSFTDDAANAG
+481 
-493 DGVQVAGFNTDADG
+493 
-507 SSADPVACTMAAYSA
+507 ADPVACTMAAYSA

-579 AGIEQLQARIYEEA
+579 AGIEALQARIYAEA

-603 QLGEILFVKLGMKG
+603 QLGEILFGKLGMKG

-814 VKKYLDGGVAFAH
+814 VKKYLDGEVAFAH

-907 AEQEAV
+907 AEQDAV
-913 KALLVDKMQHAV
+913 KALLIDKMQHAV

-937 GENWDAAH
+937 GMNWDSAH

>member
-1 MVSIVRG
+1 M
-8 GRELTD
+8 TD

-60 QADHLAVAFDV
+60 QADHMAVAFDV

-125 GTIAKRCQKEGVEVT
+125 GTIAKRCQKEDVEVT

-173 YPDDVMKEW
+173 YPDDVMQEW
-182 NVTPLEF
+182 GVTPLEF

-309 LDLAAEQQLDL
+309 LDLAAEQKLDL

-325 VDDPYLARIAFR
+325 VDDPYMARIAFR
-337 DAASEGQAGFAIAGE
+337 DASSEGRAGFAIAGE

-357 LAGDRSYHF
+357 LDGDRSYHF
-366 YGFDWQTELQALAQK
+366 YGFDWQEELRALAEK
-381 KGVELYTMNLKQAL
+381 DGVQLYTMNLKQAL

-403 SPVYDLALA
+403 SHVYDLALA

-452 CPNPFTDDTA
+452 CPNPFTDDA
-462 NAGDGAQ
+462 SNAGDGAQ
-469 VAGFNTDADGRC
+469 VAGFNTDADGSC
-481 ANSFTDDAANAG
+481 T
-493 DGVQVAGFNTDADG
+493 
-507 SSADPVACTMAAYSA
+507 DPVACTMAAYSA

-528 AKKIFAKLEELE
+528 AKKMFAKLEELE

-556 YDMQRAGILVD
+556 YDMQLAGILVD

-661 LLNFIQADGRIHGE
+661 LLNYIQADGRIHGE

-814 VKKYLDGGVAFAH
+814 VKKYLDGEVAFAH

>member
-1 MVSIVRG
+1 
-8 GRELTD
+8 
-14 KILLIDGHSIMSRA
+14 MSRA

-173 YPDDVMKEW
+173 YPDDVMQEW
-182 NVTPLEF
+182 GVTPLEF

-225 AAHEAALAGDPEFK
+225 AAHAAALAGDPEFK

-309 LDLAAEQQLDL
+309 LDLAAEQKLDL

-325 VDDPYLARIAFR
+325 VDDPYMARIAFR
-337 DAASEGQAGFAIAGE
+337 DAASEGRAGFAIAGE

-357 LAGDRSYHF
+357 LDGDRSYHF
-366 YGFDWQTELQALAQK
+366 YGFDWQEELRALAEK
-381 KGVELYTMNLKQAL
+381 DGVQLYTMNLKQAL

-403 SPVYDLALA
+403 SHIYDLALA

-452 CPNPFTDDTA
+452 CPNPFTDDTS
-462 NAGDGAQ
+462 NAGDGA
-469 VAGFNTDADGRC
+469 
-481 ANSFTDDAANAG
+481 
-493 DGVQVAGFNTDADG
+493 QVAGFNTDADG

-579 AGIEQLQARIYEEA
+579 AGIEQLQARIYAEA

-661 LLNFIQADGRIHGE
+661 LLNYIQADGRIHGE

-814 VKKYLDGGVAFAH
+814 VKKYLDREVAFAH

-887 GYASRIVLQVHDELL
+887 GYESRIVLQVHDELL
-902 IEAPV
+902 IEAPA

-913 KALLVDKMQHAV
+913 KALLIDKMQHAV

>member
-102 QEVLRSMHIPLLM
+102 QEVLRAMHIPLLM

-173 YPDDVMKEW
+173 YPDDVMQEW
-182 NVTPLEF
+182 GVTPLEF

-261 TLATICIDAPIDFDY
+261 NLATICIDAPIDFDY

-309 LDLAAEQQLDL
+309 LDLAAEQKLDL

-325 VDDPYLARIAFR
+325 VDDPYMARIAFR
-337 DAASEGQAGFAIAGE
+337 DAASEGRAGFAIAGE

-357 LAGDRSYHF
+357 LDGDRSYHF
-366 YGFDWQTELQALAQK
+366 YGFDWQEELRALAEK
-381 KGVELYTMNLKQAL
+381 DGVQLYTMNLKQAL

-403 SPVYDLALA
+403 SHVYDLALA
-412 AYVINPLKDSYS
+412 AYVINPLQDSYS

-452 CPNPFTDDTA
+452 CPNPFTDDA
-462 NAGDGAQ
+462 SNAGDG
-469 VAGFNTDADGRC
+469 T
-481 ANSFTDDAANAG
+481 
-493 DGVQVAGFNTDADG
+493 QVAGFNTDADG

-528 AKKIFAKLEELE
+528 AKKMFAKLEELE

-579 AGIEQLQARIYEEA
+579 AGIEALQARIYAEA

-645 LNYRTLTKLN
+645 LNYRTLSKLN

-814 VKKYLDGGVAFAH
+814 VKKYLDGEVAFAH

-937 GENWDAAH
+937 GMNWDSAH